1 MSGAHASGGPATGST
16 TPGVS
21 SAGTE
26 APRERSLGEIVGSIT
41 TELSTLVR
49 QEITLAKTELR
60 QDAKTAGK
68 GAGLLA
74 GAGVAGHLF
83 LIALTGLIV
92 IALGGLIGYGW
103 AALIVTVVWGIV
115 AAVLAKSGQ
124 KALKAV
130 PPPLEKT
137 TETLKEDAQW
147 AKHPTS

>member
-1 MSGAHASGGPATGST
+1 MSGAHASGAEAAGST
-16 TPGVS
+16 
-21 SAGTE
+21 AAE

-49 QEITLAKTELR
+49 QEITLAKTELK

-83 LIALTGLIV
+83 LIALTGFVV
-92 IALGGLIGYGW
+92 IALGGGIGYGW
-103 AALIVTVVWGIV
+103 AALIVTVVWGVI

-124 KALKAV
+124 TALKAV
-130 PPPLEKT
+130 PPPLQKT

-147 AKHPTS
+147 AKHPTT

>member
-1 MSGAHASGGPATGST
+1 VSGAHASGGGAATTGST
-16 TPGVS
+16 
-21 SAGTE
+21 SAGAGAE

>member
-1 MSGAHASGGPATGST
+1 MGA
-16 TPGVS
+16 
-21 SAGTE
+21 E

-124 KALKAV
+124 KALKQI

>member
-1 MSGAHASGGPATGST
+1 VSGAHASGGST
-16 TPGVS
+16 TPGAT
-21 SAGTE
+21 SAGLGTE